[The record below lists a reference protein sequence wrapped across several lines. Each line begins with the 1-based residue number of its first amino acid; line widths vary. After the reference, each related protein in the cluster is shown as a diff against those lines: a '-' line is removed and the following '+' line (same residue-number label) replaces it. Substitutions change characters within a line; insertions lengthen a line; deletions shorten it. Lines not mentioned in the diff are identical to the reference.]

1 MRARR
6 QHQQEV
12 DLNNTGFTI
21 RSLVVIAVSLLL
33 GIAIF
38 AFFTPSSPARE
49 APAKIDENA
58 VILATDLPKEGQAT
72 LALIRK
78 GGPFPYAKDGTVFS
92 NRERALPKQPR
103 GYYHEYTVKTPR
115 ERTRGAKRIICGG
128 AKQLECFYTEDHYAT
143 FRKIKE

>member
-1 MRARR
+1 MNSKAP
-6 QHQQEV
+6 H
-12 DLNNTGFTI
+12 T
-21 RSLVVIAVSLLL
+21 RSLVVIAACVLL
-33 GIAIF
+33 GIAVF

-49 APAKIDENA
+49 SSSAMKAGEFT
-58 VILATDLPKEGQAT
+58 VILAADLPKEGQTT

-128 AKQLECFYTEDHYAT
+128 PKLQECYYTEDHYAT